1 MAHPFKPGE
10 KMYKTGDAARF
21 LPDGTI
27 QFLGRNDDQIKLRGY
42 RIESGEI
49 EHWLCR
55 YGRIKGAA
63 AVVKKDASQTPCLA
77 AYLFTDETIDEKQ
90 LREYLRRH
98 LPEYM
103 IPSRFIVMDEMP
115 LTANGKLDKKALP
128 ELAAETKRKVLME
141 APASE
146 TEKMVLEVWKRVLGQ
161 DSINVHD
168 KFFEI
173 GGTSL
178 HLIQVNQ
185 QLSKETGK
193 SIPMVEMFRRPTVQL
208 LAEFLSGQDEGQ
220 SKKKASFISKRKAP
234 SNDSIAIIGMAGRFP
249 GAKNIDEFWHNLK
262 NGKES
267 ISFSL
272 MKSCLRRAL
281 MNKHL

>member
-1 MAHPFKPGE
+1 MA
-10 KMYKTGDAARF
+10 
-21 LPDGTI
+21 LPVRTDQRGGGCREE
-27 QFLGRNDDQIKLRGY
+27 GRVPDT
-42 RIESGEI
+42 
-49 EHWLCR
+49 
-55 YGRIKGAA
+55 
-63 AVVKKDASQTPCLA
+63 VPTA

-98 LPEYM
+98 VPEYM

-208 LAEFLSGQDEGQ
+208 LAEFLSGRMKGNQ
-220 SKKKASFISKRKAP
+220 KRKHHSYQKGRLLQMTVSP
-234 SNDSIAIIGMAGRFP
+234 SSGWP
-249 GAKNIDEFWHNLK
+249 GVSPALK
-262 NGKES
+262 
-267 ISFSL
+267 I
-272 MKSCLRRAL
+272 
-281 MNKHL
+281 